1 MEDFA
6 GSISSASLGIMGVGV
21 ERTVCHNL
29 HEGGVDL
36 LPRRLG
42 EIDRQRANTVT
53 VRGKFGGEVAR
64 GAGRGGCPRPAP
76 SLVYK
81 TAGGGR

>member
-6 GSISSASLGIMGVGV
+6 GSISSASLGFVGVGFQ
-21 ERTVCHNL
+21 RSRSHNL
-29 HEGGVDL
+29 HEGGVDC
-36 LPRRLG
+36 LPGLE
-42 EIDRQRANTVT
+42 EIERQRANTVP